1 MAQDIHG
8 SGNLHART
16 GPQPTQPLTDDQDR
30 FVTELFKK
38 YVPENLSAED
48 AVEII
53 AALESAGIRGPDARV
68 SMLTARLDS
77 NKFIAHFS
85 PENCSAQRELASNP
99 SVIDQ

>member
-1 MAQDIHG
+1 MAQD
-8 SGNLHART
+8 LYART
-16 GPQPTQPLTDDQDR
+16 GLQHTQSLTDDQDR

-68 SMLTARLDS
+68 SMLTAGLDPH
-77 NKFIAHFS
+77 KFIAHFS
-85 PENCSAQRELASNP
+85 PENSSLQRELASSP
-99 SVIDQ
+99 SGID